1 MFDFVLFVVVLAV
14 LIFGHELGHFLAAK
28 ATGVKVEEF
37 GLGFP
42 PRLATLFNFHGT
54 RFTLNAIP
62 LGGFVRP
69 AGEDDPDVPGG
80 LASAPKRVRT
90 IVLLAGPIAN
100 ILLAFLAF
108 TAAYKFAAPD
118 PSKVIVTTVDPG
130 SPAAQAGLQA
140 DDLIVAAGGQ
150 AVDGFD
156 TLQTVVNNH
165 LGQPISLTLDRNGK
179 TVNVSLIPRANP
191 PANEGPIGITLGNP
205 SKPEPL
211 TDAVRLGWDST
222 AAQVAMIVRLPAR
235 LMEGQVQP
243 SQARVSGLKGMYDML
258 AWAGRIDRTTQRP
271 FLTLNLIGVIS
282 IGLAIANLLPF
293 PALDGGRLTFVAYE
307 AVAGRRIAPRY
318 EGLAHAIGFAVLLIL
333 MLYVNFQDFI
343 NPIALPH

>member
-1 MFDFVLFVVVLAV
+1 MLFVAVLAV

-28 ATGVKVEEF
+28 ATGVVVEEF
-37 GLGFP
+37 GFGFP
-42 PRLATLFNFHGT
+42 PRLATLFYYRGT

-80 LASAPKRVRT
+80 LASASKRVRT
-90 IVLLAGPIAN
+90 AVLVAGPLANVLLA
-100 ILLAFLAF
+100 FVAF

-118 PSKVIVTTVDPG
+118 PSKVIITTVDTG
-130 SPAAQAGLQA
+130 SPAEQAGLQA
-140 DDLIVAAGGQ
+140 DDLILTADSQ

-156 TLQTVVNNH
+156 TLQSIVNDH
-165 LGQPISLTLDRNGK
+165 LGQPISLTLDRHGQ
-179 TVNVSLIPRANP
+179 TVEATLIPRTNP
-191 PANEGPIGITLGNP
+191 PPDEGPIGITLGNP
-205 SKPEPL
+205 SKAEPL
-211 TDAVRLGWDST
+211 AEAVRLGWDST
-222 AAQVAMIVRLPAR
+222 ATQVTMIVRLPAR
-235 LMEGQVQP
+235 LMEGQIQP

-258 AWAGRIDRTTQRP
+258 AWAGRIDRNTQRP

-293 PALDGGRLTFVAYE
+293 PALDGGRLMFVAYE
-307 AVAGRRIAPRY
+307 AIAGRRIAPRY
-318 EGLAHAIGFAVLLIL
+318 EGLAHAIGFAVLLIV
-333 MLYVNFQDFI
+333 MLYVNFQDFV

>member
-1 MFDFVLFVVVLAV
+1 MLDFVLFVAVLAV

-28 ATGVKVEEF
+28 ATGVEVEEF
-37 GLGFP
+37 GFGFP
-42 PRLATLFNFHGT
+42 PRLLTLFHYRGT

-90 IVLLAGPIAN
+90 AVLVAGPLANVLLA
-100 ILLAFLAF
+100 FVAF

-118 PSKVIVTTVDPG
+118 PSKVIITTVDPG
-130 SPAAQAGLQA
+130 SPAAQAGLQNE
-140 DDLIVAAGGQ
+140 DLILTADGQ
-150 AVDGFD
+150 AIDGFE
-156 TLQTVVNNH
+156 TLQTIVNDH
-165 LGQPISLTLDRNGK
+165 LGQPITLTLDRAGQ
-179 TVNVSLIPRANP
+179 TVETTLVPRANP
-191 PANEGPIGITLGNP
+191 PQNEGPIGITLGNP
-205 SKPEPL
+205 TKAEPL
-211 TDAVRLGWDST
+211 ADSLKLGWDST
-222 AAQVAMIVRLPAR
+222 AAQVSMIVRLPAR
-235 LMEGQVQP
+235 LVEGQVQP

-258 AWAGRIDRTTQRP
+258 AWAGQIDRNTQRP

-293 PALDGGRLTFVAYE
+293 PALDGGRLMFVVYE
-307 AVAGRRIAPRY
+307 AIAGRRIAPRY

-333 MLYVNFQDFI
+333 MLYVNFQDFV
-343 NPIALPH
+343 NPITLPH